1 MPISDSVSSATA
13 PGLHFVVS
21 TRADKFNPQMRKLI
35 RSHVMLGKNRGKT
48 IKRGTRNRGA
58 EVQAVDLL
66 PPSPVRSVETSSV
79 TPESESD
86 VTPVLAA
93 PRKFGSEFSTIQF
106 ADHLEPGTIDV
117 VLQCKLFHAMCP
129 KNLRCGFPVHQLT
142 RRFVWATIVSS
153 IAKQILFPL
162 ESCIFF
168 TKRAESWIAPLAFD
182 PAYLHAMI
190 FSSQW
195 YFDTLRTRDAS
206 TSAISSRAMSHYQ
219 KTLKILRN
227 RFAQDDDHI
236 MISGTTAAAVMS
248 LAAHAFVTNDV
259 KASQN
264 HITGLYTI
272 VGLKGGINTFK
283 RTNAK
288 LLIEILR

>member
-1 MPISDSVSSATA
+1 MPISDSAPGATA
-13 PGLHFVVS
+13 AGLHFVVS

-48 IKRGTRNRGA
+48 IKRATRNRGA
-58 EVQAVDLL
+58 EVQAADLL
-66 PPSPVRSVETSSV
+66 PPSPVRSVEMSSV

-117 VLQCKLFHAMCP
+117 VLQCKLFHAMCS
-129 KNLRCGFPVHQLT
+129 KNLMCGWPVHQLT
-142 RRFVWATIVSS
+142 RPLVWATTVSS

-195 YFDTLRTRDAS
+195 YFDTLCTRAAS
-206 TSAISSRAMSHYQ
+206 HSAISPRAMSHYQ
-219 KTLKILRN
+219 KTLNILRD
-227 RFAQDDDHI
+227 RFAQDDDHT
-236 MISGTTAAAVMS
+236 MISDTTAAAVMS
-248 LAAHAFVTNDV
+248 LAAHALVTDDV
-259 KASQN
+259 KSSQN
-264 HITGLYTI
+264 HIMGLYTI
-272 VGLKGGINTFK
+272 VGLKGGVNSLK
-283 RTNAK
+283 STNAK